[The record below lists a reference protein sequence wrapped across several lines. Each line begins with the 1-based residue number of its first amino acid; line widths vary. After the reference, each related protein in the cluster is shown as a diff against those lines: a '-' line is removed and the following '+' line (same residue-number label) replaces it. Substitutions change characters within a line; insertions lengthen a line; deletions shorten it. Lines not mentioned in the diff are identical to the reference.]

1 MWPEY
6 TILWVYLEI
15 AMIRQKLEEL
25 LRSFDSNVRNVVAE
39 VILLEYSRLDTKKP
53 KGIYDEIR
61 KIIEKEVRR
70 DEA

>member
-1 MWPEY
+1 
-6 TILWVYLEI
+6 
-15 AMIRQKLEEL
+15 MIRQKLEEL

>member
-1 MWPEY
+1 
-6 TILWVYLEI
+6 
-15 AMIRQKLEEL
+15 MIRQKIAEL
-25 LRSFDSNVRNVVAE
+25 LRSFHPNVRNVVAD

-61 KIIEKEVRR
+61 KIVEKEVRR